1 MRKFCSDFRILSYVK
16 MVLGPHII
24 SNPSLSQVL
33 SSMIG
38 PNVTPLF
45 SPPWSLYKIFVGIT
59 WLLALSALVKGGVP
73 VSVAL
78 QSLKRDASKYLIERT
93 DAALAYIKNGD
104 NLGQSLSKT
113 GFQFPDKE
121 IIADLKIYAEL
132 DNFEEALESLA
143 NNWLEESVYLIEQ
156 KAAILNMV
164 AILTVAAIIA
174 WAVFGVFDMQD
185 QITSAMGG

>member
-1 MRKFCSDFRILSYVK
+1 MLS
-16 MVLGPHII
+16 LI
-24 SNPSLSQVL
+24 
-33 SSMIG
+33 
-38 PNVTPLF
+38 
-45 SPPWSLYKIFVGIT
+45 
-59 WLLALSALVKGGVP
+59 ALIP

-78 QSLKRDASKYLIERT
+78 ASLKRDASRYLKERIDGT
-93 DAALAYIKNGD
+93 LKYIKNGD
-104 NLGQSLSKT
+104 NLGQALNKA

-143 NNWLEESVYLIEQ
+143 NNWLEESVYMIEQ
-156 KAAILNMV
+156 KASILNMV

-185 QITSAMGG
+185 QITSAMGS